1 MAGARGLS
9 IYPLAIELRKS
20 VFDWYPTR
28 IESAARSIPAV
39 AAEMPFI
46 SKDWR
51 SPGEAWVKTEEGW
64 EKLKVLECV
73 KRKRCISECSS
84 SSDTENDNE
93 SGDNEI
99 PPHCHITLKCTR
111 EIAGF
116 NGLGEAVR
124 RLDFRSSVRDGRRF
138 NYVCALLR
146 LLVSGKGITSLPGGA
161 QRLLLQ
167 MLEEVATYVSDSQQN
182 INVLRGLVQQL
193 RLLVNQENQKCW
205 GKPLGSQ
212 SLWEEHVQ
220 TIQRIQN
227 IASQIQIKEPG
238 PNIRPKLHDLPEEC
252 VREIILRITDY
263 KDLDASA
270 SAWSLMAALI
280 SEQRVWREL
289 SHYHFNKQQIDFI
302 LDKMCLQD
310 TKERHRNWQ
319 AIYHALRKTYGVPEE
334 LQYAEILAFCRLCR
348 CLFWPSAG
356 HPCIVDQCPD
366 IRQRIREAGNDDNTE
381 TQPVPPAQFLKY
393 FSL

>member
-1 MAGARGLS
+1 
-9 IYPLAIELRKS
+9 
-20 VFDWYPTR
+20 
-28 IESAARSIPAV
+28 
-39 AAEMPFI
+39 MPFI

-51 SPGEAWVKTEEGW
+51 SPGEAWVKTDEGW

-84 SSDTENDNE
+84 SSDTEIDNE
-93 SGDNEI
+93 NSDTDI

-193 RLLVNQENQKCW
+193 RSLVNQENQKCW

-212 SLWEEHVQ
+212 SLWEGHVQ

-227 IASQIQIKEPG
+227 IASQIQIREPG

-252 VREIILRITDY
+252 VREIILKLTDY
-263 KDLDASA
+263 KDLESSA

-289 SHYHFNKQQIDFI
+289 SHYHFTKQQIDVI
-302 LDKMCLQD
+302 LDKMM
-310 TKERHRNWQ
+310 
-319 AIYHALRKTYGVPEE
+319 YGVPEE

-356 HPCIVDQCPD
+356 HPCIVDQDPD
-366 IRQRIREAGNDDNTE
+366 IRQRIREAGNAESIE